1 MRCGRQ
7 YLGYEVIREVTVGA
21 GSVVRSPVDIH
32 GAAAVLATL
41 SSDLYDHV
49 HELGEARLAVLLL
62 EPVVEELLGLH
73 ELVLVCGH
81 KPVRAS
87 DKLDLG
93 MSAIKYKKYLSY
105 GCLTMLYKMLFCD
118 TSLQNLSESK
128 YTCIAYKCLPHNL

>member
-1 MRCGRQ
+1 MIHGKQWFECVVECK

-21 GSVVRSPVDIH
+21 GCVVRSPVDIH

-49 HELGEARLAVLLL
+49 HELGEAGLAVLLL

-81 KPVRAS
+81 KPARAS

-93 MSAIKYKKYLSY
+93 MSAIEYKNTFHTDASQ
-105 GCLTMLYKMLFCD
+105 C
-118 TSLQNLSESK
+118 
-128 YTCIAYKCLPHNL
+128 YTKCFFVTPLCKI

>member
-21 GSVVRSPVDIH
+21 GCVVRSPVDIH

-87 DKLDLG
+87 DLG
-93 MSAIKYKKYLSY
+93 MSAIQYKNTFHTDASQ
-105 GCLTMLYKMLFCD
+105 C
-118 TSLQNLSESK
+118 
-128 YTCIAYKCLPHNL
+128 YTKCFFVTPLCKI